1 MSKGQTKK
9 RKVQDEPI
17 ILDNL
22 LLPRLAKIV
31 QKVSWDY
38 KVNIDQLQLRDKALV
53 CFYILT
59 GIRNSEHQSIKRK
72 QTRIYE
78 THILVVNVQPEK
90 HGKLREE
97 IILPKSGGL
106 APFTAIFQEWLEQV
120 PDDDSVLFPAADQR
134 GELIWNQ
141 GLSRQRVHWI
151 IKTTTGLF
159 PHWFRGVCETIYGK
173 QIFRNDAWALK
184 DFMGLVNLD
193 STSPYVSSQWKVHEQ
208 NIYEVK

>member
-1 MSKGQTKK
+1 MPNNLPKK

-22 LLPRLAKIV
+22 LLTRLAQIV

-38 KVNIDQLQLRDKALV
+38 KVNTEQLQLRDRALV
-53 CFYILT
+53 CFFILT
-59 GIRNSEHQSIKRK
+59 GIRNTEHQSIKKK
-72 QTRIYE
+72 QTRIYK
-78 THILVVNVQPEK
+78 THILVVNVQPKK

-106 APFTAIFQEWLEQV
+106 AQFTAVVEKWLEQV
-120 PDDDSVLFPAADQR
+120 PDDNSVLFPAADQR
-134 GELIWNQ
+134 GELIWNK
-141 GLSRQRVHWI
+141 GLSRQRVHRI
-151 IKTTTGLF
+151 IKTTTGMF

-193 STSPYVSSQWKVHEQ
+193 STSPYVSGQWKVHEK
-208 NIYEVK
+208 NVFNVV